1 MRKYKKYNT
10 NIFIIVATT
19 SAAVA
24 ADIHYGDQACKG
36 DDSQV
41 QGDQVYMA
49 VFFWYLVKPLVQ
61 CTRVLLRSLDK
72 SLFTRHQNDTAIRV
86 YRNLVK
92 LGRSLQ

>member
-10 NIFIIVATT
+10 NILLIVATT

-36 DDSQV
+36 DDTQV
-41 QGDQVYMA
+41 QGHQLYLA
-49 VFFWYLVKPLVQ
+49 VFFWYLVKRIVQ

-72 SLFTRHQNDTAIRV
+72 PLFTRHQNDTAML
-86 YRNLVK
+86 NW
-92 LGRSLQ
+92 SPC